1 MRQRLVEE
9 FQLQTDKKQK
19 PIVRAEDVFELL
31 RTLWGS
37 TEVLMEHERLRVQEA
52 LILVLAGITG
62 NRPEA
67 LLSLRW
73 KHAKMALLRDPD
85 GSEWPRPIVDLTFE
99 KTKSYMGAKDAY
111 VELERER
118 PTNCKLIRVAET
130 HSAFLKFPV
139 NAASYFALTCCS
151 SAWRSPMMF
160 SQRLV

>member
-1 MRQRLVEE
+1 VQQSLVEE
-9 FQLQTDKKQK
+9 FRLETGKKPK
-19 PIVRAEDVFELL
+19 PIVRAEDEFELL

-37 TEVLMEHERLRVQEA
+37 AEVIMEHERLRVQEA

-73 KHAKMALLRDPD
+73 KHVKMALLRDPD

-111 VELERER
+111 VEVECERSTR
-118 PTNCKLIRVAET
+118 CMLTRVPGIR
-130 HSAFLKFPV
+130 SASPKFPV
-139 NAASYFALTCCS
+139 NPAFSSALTCCS
-151 SAWRSPMMF
+151 SA
-160 SQRLV
+160 

>member
-1 MRQRLVEE
+1 MLIGAQVKQKLVEE
-9 FQLQTDKKQK
+9 FRLETGKKTK
-19 PIVRAEDVFELL
+19 PIVRAEDEFELL

-37 TEVLMEHERLRVQEA
+37 VDVIMEHERLRVQEA

-73 KHAKMALLRDPD
+73 KHVKMALLRDPD

-111 VELERER
+111 VEVECERSTR
-118 PTNCKLIRVAET
+118 RKLTRVTEI
-130 HSAFLKFPV
+130 HSAFPKFPV
-139 NAASYFALTCCS
+139 NPASSSALTCCS
-151 SAWRSPMMF
+151 SA
-160 SQRLV
+160 